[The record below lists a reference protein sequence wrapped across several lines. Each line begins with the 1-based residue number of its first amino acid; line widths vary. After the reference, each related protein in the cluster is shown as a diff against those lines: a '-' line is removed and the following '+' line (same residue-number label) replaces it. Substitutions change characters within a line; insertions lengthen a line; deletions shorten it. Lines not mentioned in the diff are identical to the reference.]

1 MPDPDLDPAA
11 TEPEAE
17 PLQTPKSH
25 EEALAW
31 NRKRLKSFINFN
43 KSKAKAEE
51 QRERK
56 ESSKD

>member
-11 TEPEAE
+11 TEAEAE

-25 EEALAW
+25 EEALAQ

-43 KSKAKAEE
+43 KGKAERE
-51 QRERK
+51 QQKGSK
-56 ESSKD
+56 EVSKG